1 MVSETDTKSVGN
13 TLKWGGK
20 AKFLGRY
27 LDQVEAIVKVYH
39 CRDTLDF
46 IAIGYCPLGE
56 LSQNFPPSVLWPNS
70 VGSIQIEVVQLGFLL
85 LDYIYSDPSYFRKEY
100 LLQAFDWFDSSNPL
114 KYC

>member
-46 IAIGYCPLGE
+46 IAIGYCPTKTEYDSLDLMKPDQDQNSLLYKQNRRVSTILRLG
-56 LSQNFPPSVLWPNS
+56 QQTNQW
-70 VGSIQIEVVQLGFLL
+70 Q
-85 LDYIYSDPSYFRKEY
+85 
-100 LLQAFDWFDSSNPL
+100 
-114 KYC
+114 